1 MIYILCFAISIF
13 FAIIANKYKDS
24 SKKYYFFSI
33 ISILFPALL
42 AGLRDV
48 NIGTDVKVYV
58 LPSFNIAL
66 ASHNL
71 SAFFENMKYYNLD
84 FLFLVLTFFT
94 SHAFENISFVLFCE
108 SFITI
113 SLFYFGINNI
123 CDEKKSRP
131 FIFLLFLLIYYNFSL
146 NIIRQFIALSIIFYS
161 FKYIKEE
168 KNIKFFILLII
179 ATLFHN
185 TAVIGLLM
193 YFLYYIS
200 KKKNSLLYSIVIFTM
215 LLGFMFN
222 YNSVLVFL
230 AKYGIV
236 AERYVS
242 RYAIGNSGV
251 NISFADEIIKIYTLL
266 LIILK
271 GKNLKNDKL
280 YSFLR
285 IVSVFDFIIFQI
297 GSFVDYASRISLY
310 FGVFPLI
317 LITKI
322 INNAN
327 KDKKIL
333 YLITLMI
340 YFIYFVYMYLIC
352 QNGQTYPY
360 VFAG

>member
-1 MIYILCFAISIF
+1 MIYILCFAISVF

-123 CDEKKSRP
+123 CDEKKGRP

-146 NIIRQFIALSIIFYS
+146 N
-161 FKYIKEE
+161 
-168 KNIKFFILLII
+168 NIQ
-179 ATLFHN
+179 T
-185 TAVIGLLM
+185 
-193 YFLYYIS
+193 
-200 KKKNSLLYSIVIFTM
+200 
-215 LLGFMFN
+215 
-222 YNSVLVFL
+222 
-230 AKYGIV
+230 
-236 AERYVS
+236 
-242 RYAIGNSGV
+242 
-251 NISFADEIIKIYTLL
+251 EIIIY
-266 LIILK
+266 
-271 GKNLKNDKL
+271 
-280 YSFLR
+280 
-285 IVSVFDFIIFQI
+285 
-297 GSFVDYASRISLY
+297 
-310 FGVFPLI
+310 
-317 LITKI
+317 
-322 INNAN
+322 
-327 KDKKIL
+327 
-333 YLITLMI
+333 
-340 YFIYFVYMYLIC
+340 
-352 QNGQTYPY
+352 
-360 VFAG
+360 